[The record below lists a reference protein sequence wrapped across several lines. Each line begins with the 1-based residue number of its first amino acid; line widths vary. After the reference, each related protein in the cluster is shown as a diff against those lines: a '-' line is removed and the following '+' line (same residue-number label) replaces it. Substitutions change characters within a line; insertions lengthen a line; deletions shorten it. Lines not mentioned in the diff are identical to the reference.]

1 MMLHNQRDADIYL
14 SIYIYNQRDVDI
26 YLSIYIYILSHYNVD
41 PYIPSFNFLFL
52 LTFYYE
58 VVCNSIVIV
67 IFLKEK
73 IFITS
78 SIKYCDCDDN
88 NVRV

>member
-1 MMLHNQRDADIYL
+1 MMLHNQRDADIF
-14 SIYIYNQRDVDI
+14 IYIYI
-26 YLSIYIYILSHYNVD
+26 YLYILSHYNVD
-41 PYIPSFNFLFL
+41 SYISSFNFLFL

-58 VVCNSIVIV
+58 VVRNSIVIV

-88 NVRV
+88 NVHV